1 MELEE
6 IVALLDREGEL
17 QALLRR
23 KIVAAEA
30 DRNPFLKV
38 IS

>member
-6 IVALLDREGEL
+6 IVALLDRDGEL
-17 QALLRR
+17 QALLQR
-23 KIVAAEA
+23 KVIAAEV